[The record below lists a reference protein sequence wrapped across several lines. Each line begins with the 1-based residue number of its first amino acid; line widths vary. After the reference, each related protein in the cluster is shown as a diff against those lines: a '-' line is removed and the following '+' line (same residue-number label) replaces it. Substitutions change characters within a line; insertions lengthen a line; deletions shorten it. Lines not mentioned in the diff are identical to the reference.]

1 MLVENNITAAV
12 STLNTNCGLYH
23 LPPKK
28 AGLLEKELIPVLGRK
43 QARGAKSIRWD
54 QKAKKHLETTG
65 VTSKDSEANPLGHLL
80 AKDGISEH

>member
-43 QARGAKSIRWD
+43 QARGAKSIR
-54 QKAKKHLETTG
+54 
-65 VTSKDSEANPLGHLL
+65 
-80 AKDGISEH
+80 